1 MKGYRNKLIYLIITI
16 LVFSIIYSIMNP
28 VNFYGINKIQ
38 DKIKDNLIEDKALE
52 GFNTETNKERVER
65 DVEKIVKQEGEKI
78 KKQSFAQRYLDCLYF
93 SIITSCL
100 LGYGDI
106 YPITNIS
113 KILVSFQAFITLS
126 LILY

>member
-1 MKGYRNKLIYLIITI
+1 M
-16 LVFSIIYSIMNP
+16 
-28 VNFYGINKIQ
+28 NKIQ
-38 DKIKDNLIEDKALE
+38 DQIKDDMIEDKARE
-52 GFNTETNKERVER
+52 SFYVETKKEKVER
-65 DVEKIVKQEGEKI
+65 DVEKIVDEEGKRI
-78 KKQSFAQRYLDCLYF
+78 KEQSFTQKYLDCLYF

-113 KILVSFQAFITLS
+113 KILVSIQALVTLS

>member
-1 MKGYRNKLIYLIITI
+1 MKRYRNKLMYLIFTI
-16 LVFSIIYSIMNP
+16 FIFSFVYSFINP
-28 VNFYGINKIQ
+28 VNFYGMNKIQ
-38 DKIKDNLIEDKALE
+38 DQIKDDMIEDKARE
-52 GFNTETNKERVER
+52 SFYVETKKEKVER
-65 DVEKIVKQEGEKI
+65 DVEKIVEEEGKRI
-78 KKQSFAQRYLDCLYF
+78 KEQSFTQKYLDCLYF

-113 KILVSFQAFITLS
+113 KILVSIQALVTLS

>member
-1 MKGYRNKLIYLIITI
+1 MKGYRNKLMYLIITI

-28 VNFYGINKIQ
+28 LNFYGINKIQ

-78 KKQSFAQRYLDCLYF
+78 KR
-93 SIITSCL
+93 
-100 LGYGDI
+100 
-106 YPITNIS
+106 
-113 KILVSFQAFITLS
+113 
-126 LILY
+126 

>member
-1 MKGYRNKLIYLIITI
+1 M
-16 LVFSIIYSIMNP
+16 
-28 VNFYGINKIQ
+28 NKIQ
-38 DKIKDNLIEDKALE
+38 DQIKDDMIEDKARE
-52 GFNTETNKERVER
+52 SFYVETKKEKVER
-65 DVEKIVKQEGEKI
+65 DVEKIVEEEGKRI
-78 KKQSFAQRYLDCLYF
+78 KEQSFTQKYLDCLYF

-113 KILVSFQAFITLS
+113 KILVSIQALVTLS

>member
-1 MKGYRNKLIYLIITI
+1 MKGYRGKLIYLILTV
-16 LVFSIIYSIMNP
+16 LFFSIIYTSMNP

-38 DKIKDNLIEDKALE
+38 DKIQDELIEDKVRE
-52 GFNTETNKERVER
+52 GLGMETNQERVER
-65 DVEKIVKQEGEKI
+65 EVKKIVKAEDEKI
-78 KKQSFAQRYLDCLYF
+78 RKQNIFQKYLDCLYF

-106 YPITNIS
+106 YPITNVS
-113 KILVSFQAFITLS
+113 KILVSLQALITLS

>member
-1 MKGYRNKLIYLIITI
+1 MKRYRNKLMYLIITI
-16 LVFSIIYSIMNP
+16 FIFSFIYSFINP
-28 VNFYGINKIQ
+28 VNFYGMNKIQ
-38 DKIKDNLIEDKALE
+38 DQIKDDLIEDKARE
-52 GFNTETNKERVER
+52 SFYVETKKEKVER
-65 DVEKIVKQEGEKI
+65 DVEKIVEEEGKRI
-78 KKQSFAQRYLDCLYF
+78 KEQSFTQKYLDCLYF

-113 KILVSFQAFITLS
+113 KILVSIQALVTLS

>member
-1 MKGYRNKLIYLIITI
+1 MKRYRNKLMYLIFTI
-16 LVFSIIYSIMNP
+16 FIFSFIYSFINP
-28 VNFYGINKIQ
+28 VNFYGMNKIQ
-38 DKIKDNLIEDKALE
+38 DQIKDDMIEDKARE
-52 GFNTETNKERVER
+52 SFYVETKKEKVER
-65 DVEKIVKQEGEKI
+65 DVEKIVEEEGKRI
-78 KKQSFAQRYLDCLYF
+78 KEQSFTQKYLDCLYF

-113 KILVSFQAFITLS
+113 KILVSIQALVTLS